1 MRAREGEVYERPQI
15 GDRHVCARVS
25 LLLCQS
31 HLLDWRLVF
40 HRLLRPCVLGITSP
54 LIPLQRGTFGWR
66 RHFGWRRCEGVCGW
80 VYERP
85 QIGDRHVCAR
95 VSLLLCQSHL
105 LGWRLVFHRLLRPCV
120 LRITSPLIPLQRGTF
135 GWRWHFGWRRCEGV
149 CGWGSMG

>member
-1 MRAREGEVYERPQI
+1 MSIRTPICEILGIDHPIILGGMMGISEGEVYERPQI
-15 GDRHVCARVS
+15 GDRHVCARAS

-80 VYERP
+80 
-85 QIGDRHVCAR
+85 
-95 VSLLLCQSHL
+95 
-105 LGWRLVFHRLLRPCV
+105 
-120 LRITSPLIPLQRGTF
+120 
-135 GWRWHFGWRRCEGV
+135 
-149 CGWGSMG
+149 GSMG